1 MSEKKISSFA
11 VFDAMCDANSPA
23 LRVAPISN
31 IVNMK
36 KVKAGCQITFGC
48 ESDVMDQIWGQKAF
62 GGFIIADKEEFQK
75 FKDEVERKAILPSP
89 TKEGSAEVSFSPTKE
104 TPKP

>member
-1 MSEKKISSFA
+1 MSEKEISSFA
-11 VFDAMCDANSPA
+11 VFDAMCDANSSG
-23 LRVAPISN
+23 LRAAPISN

-48 ESDVMDQIWGQKAF
+48 EADVMDLVLAQKVF

-75 FKDEVERKAILPSP
+75 FKEKLEQEQTCDV
-89 TKEGSAEVSFSPTKE
+89 
-104 TPKP
+104 